1 MDTRASLAAAL
12 TQMGRRQEAVDRL
25 AEGLRYVS
33 PAVMVQYFRSASE
46 WRPTAPIP
54 RLGLIEAYL
63 RLGDRE
69 QARQEYQAL
78 SRLDPELALV
88 TREALGL

>member
-1 MDTRASLAAAL
+1 
-12 TQMGRRQEAVDRL
+12 
-25 AEGLRYVS
+25 
-33 PAVMVQYFRSASE
+33 MVQYFRSASE